1 MWSISIS
8 TASTEATSTLR
19 SSTPDLLRH
28 RSAPFRMRILSIDV
42 AHHTAVAK
50 LLTPVGTT
58 EYVDYLSI
66 QSIAGTWMVV
76 HKLFSDEVSAA
87 G

>member
-1 MWSISIS
+1 
-8 TASTEATSTLR
+8 
-19 SSTPDLLRH
+19 
-28 RSAPFRMRILSIDV
+28 MRILSIDV